1 MLNPETIK
9 SLDPACGSGH
19 ILVEAYDL
27 LKAIYLER
35 GYPLRSIPRLIL
47 EKNLY
52 GLDIDDRA
60 AQLAGFALLMKARA
74 DDRRLLENPPQ
85 LNVLAIQATN
95 NLNVPQ
101 LWQQLDLNR
110 HSQLGTTSSLFADP
124 QTDLTQAIDDS
135 QYQLINNT
143 LALFAQAQTLG
154 SLIQIPAGHLEPLQ
168 ELLAQCQTL
177 ARLGDNFQKTAAT
190 TLLPFIR
197 QAVILA
203 MQYDAVM
210 ANPPYMGNKYL
221 TPLLKSY
228 LKANYKGFEK
238 DFFSAF
244 MMRNLLF
251 TKNTGQLGF
260 MTPFVWMF
268 ISSYENLR
276 NIFISP

>member
-9 SLDPACGSGH
+9 ILDPACGSGH